1 MLNTVKTYNQQRFP
15 IVLGQTLYAKLK
27 SCEKVMSCKI
37 SKMNFKNMRLHF
49 KEIIK
54 MHIFL

>member
-1 MLNTVKTYNQQRFP
+1 MLNTVKTYNQQTV
-15 IVLGQTLYAKLK
+15 IGQTLYAKLK
-27 SCEKVMSCKI
+27 SYKKVMYCQIAKI
-37 SKMNFKNMRLHF
+37 NFKNMRLHF